1 MRTLCASVSVCEC
14 ECVCSCEVALQRASV
29 CVATCEVSE
38 QQVASVPWVARGGRG
53 PPLSLLQ
60 TYVKGMDPWEDMQR
74 RDTSAPFSSPP
85 FTQHR
90 GTEGRTEGRG
100 VGEEEKIGQSDVRR
114 GRRVR

>member
-1 MRTLCASVSVCEC
+1 MCALVKSLCSVRLSVCLS
-14 ECVCSCEVALQRASV
+14 VRLSV
-29 CVATCEVSE
+29 CLSVGTCEVSE
-38 QQVASVPWVARGGRG
+38 QQVASVPWVAWGGRG

-100 VGEEEKIGQSDVRR
+100 VGEEEKIGQSDVWR